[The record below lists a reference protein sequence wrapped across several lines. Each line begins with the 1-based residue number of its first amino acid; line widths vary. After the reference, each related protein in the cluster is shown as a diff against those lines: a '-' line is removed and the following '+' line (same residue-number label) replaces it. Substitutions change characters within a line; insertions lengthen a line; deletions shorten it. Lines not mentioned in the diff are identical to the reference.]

1 MYTNIVKN
9 TNENTKTEREI
20 KMEEL
25 DLKELFNIFWNQKM
39 QIILII
45 LIFIVIGIIYTVGF
59 TTPLYSSSTT
69 LVLAKSSDDASKT
82 NTITTSDITIN
93 QKLVSTY
100 SEIVKSKNV
109 MRQVQN
115 NLNIDVDEER
125 LKKNVTVSSVKDT
138 ELIEITVTNEDANAA
153 AQIANETAK
162 VFTDKVNEI
171 YNMDNVKVV
180 DEAEIAEGPS
190 NINHKKDIII
200 FAFIGIVVAVI
211 YVIVLN
217 MLDTTIK
224 SVEEVEKLLNLP
236 VIASIPVW
244 GFEKGGKK

>member
-1 MYTNIVKN
+1 
-9 TNENTKTEREI
+9 
-20 KMEEL
+20 MEEL

-45 LIFIVIGIIYTVGF
+45 LIFIVIGIVYTIGF

-69 LVLAKSSDDASKT
+69 LVLAKSSEDTSKT
-82 NTITTSDITIN
+82 NAITTSDITIN

-109 MRQVQN
+109 MRQVKN
-115 NLNIDVDEER
+115 NLNIDVDEEK

-138 ELIEITVTNEDANAA
+138 ELIEITVTNEDATVAA
-153 AQIANETAK
+153 RIANETAK
-162 VFTDKVNEI
+162 VFTDKVKEI

-180 DEAEIAEGPS
+180 DQAEVSKEPS
-190 NINHKKDIII
+190 NINHKKDIAI
-200 FAFIGIVVAVI
+200 FAFIGIVIAVM
-211 YVIVLN
+211 YVLIAN

-224 SVEEVEKLLNLP
+224 TPEEVEKEYKLP
-236 VIASIPVW
+236 VLASIPLCETTPQKSK
-244 GFEKGGKK
+244 GKGGRK